1 MKKNVM
7 ALSIAA
13 MIGGLGFAG
22 VASADVI
29 VGAGTGD
36 GANAQTVTD
45 IQKASPAGTMV
56 KATASALEVSRG
68 GVGHALVVPYFN
80 VQNGN
85 MTVLHVTNT
94 DQKNGKVAKVRFRSA
109 ANSDDL
115 LDFQVFL
122 SPGDVWTAAL
132 TADANGL
139 AQIVTADN
147 TCTVPALATGVA
159 QSFNNSTARLPAYLD
174 VAGRNALTREGYV
187 EIFNVADITN
197 VKAWD
202 ASGGTTA
209 TTSFSPLYQATKHV
223 AGTPPCATAGSAAR
237 TLLNNVASTDFLANA
252 AGEDAAAKAGLQT
265 STGGLMGDWYIINVP
280 QTTVFAGPATAVVAN
295 TGPGTAAARAN
306 FMHFAQL
313 GTPLATANAD
323 AANGVTADP
332 LFRNM
337 SVVDASGTAVTTA
350 AAPMLNYDAPD
361 LSTPFFGAA
370 GDTNARAQAQVLLGA
385 LAVKSV
391 TNQYAL
397 DPSITAKTDWVFSM
411 PARRYNV
418 VANYAA
424 VTGSGATGA
433 TSANAKYRLFTDLNG
448 AGQAGDYFYAAVN
461 GAYIT
466 GGGTFKNGGNTT
478 VEAATGNICVYADGQ
493 KFFDREETFSTSGP
507 VFSPGTASSV
517 AFCGE
522 TSVLAFQDTGKSV
535 LGASVARSTVTS
547 AIYTNGWGVLD
558 TTNAGQGL
566 PVIGDAFI
574 KLTNPNVGAGMSG
587 TYGIT
592 WQHRFTK

>member
-29 VGAGTGD
+29 VGAGTGT
-36 GANAQTVTD
+36 GADAQTVTD
-45 IQKASPAGTMV
+45 IQKASPAGLMV
-56 KATASALEVSRG
+56 KANATNLEVSRG

-139 AQIVTADN
+139 AQIVTADT
-147 TCTVPALATGVA
+147 TCTVPALASGVA

-174 VAGRNALTREGYV
+174 ETARNALTREGYV

-202 ASGGTTA
+202 ASGGTTG
-209 TTSFSPLYQATKHV
+209 TTSFSPLYNAVKH
-223 AGTPPCATAGSAAR
+223 ANGTPPCATAGSAAR
-237 TLLNNVASTDFLANA
+237 TLLNNVAMADYLADA

-295 TGPGTAAARAN
+295 TGAGTAPARAN

-313 GTPLATANAD
+313 GNPLATANAD
-323 AANGVTADP
+323 GANGVTADP
-332 LFRNM
+332 LFRNAN
-337 SVVDASGTAVTTA
+337 VFDATGTAVATA
-350 AAPMLNYDAPD
+350 AVPMLNYDAPD
-361 LSTPFFGAA
+361 LSTPFFNAA
-370 GDTNARAQAQVLLGA
+370 GNNNARAQAQALLGA

-424 VTGSGATGA
+424 A
-433 TSANAKYRLFTDLNG
+433 TSASNATSSNAKYRLFTDLNG
-448 AGQAGDYFYAAVN
+448 AGQAGDYFYAAVS
-461 GAYIT
+461 GAYAT
-466 GGGTFKNGGNTT
+466 GGAAFKNGGNTT
-478 VEAATGNICVYADGQ
+478 VEAGTGNICVYADGQ

-558 TTNAGQGL
+558 TTNAGLGL
-566 PVIGDAFI
+566 PIIGDAFI
-574 KLTNPNVGAGMSG
+574 KLSNPNVSAGMSG